1 MAVFMGNYSYSAGGG
16 SPLDFLPLPVF
27 WSINA
32 LGRRQEAEGF
42 ATPTP
47 PIYNGLSIESTLPAL
62 TSVKSPTFGPFLTSS
77 FTSHA
82 QVLSEPCN
90 KVTHNTALPLDGS
103 PIYSIT

>member
-1 MAVFMGNYSYSAGGG
+1 MGNYSYSAGGG

-42 ATPTP
+42 AAPTP
-47 PIYNGLSIESTLPAL
+47 RSRAPWPSA